1 MKPKMS
7 YPLLVG
13 PSDVVIHIAAKLFRS
28 TGVGTKVELAFV
40 DKEDHRI
47 ASSQFTFSQMIS
59 AEASILWIQE
69 RVPGQA
75 GSTDKNGNRN
85 GCDEN

>member
-13 PSDVVIHIAAKLFRS
+13 TSDVFIHIAAKLFRS

-40 DKEDHRI
+40 GEEDRRI
-47 ASSQFTFSQMIS
+47 ASNHFTFSQVIN
-59 AEASILWIQE
+59 AEASELWIISG
-69 RVPGQA
+69 RILVKSGFV
-75 GSTDKNGNRN
+75 GR
-85 GCDEN
+85 

>member
-13 PSDVVIHIAAKLFRS
+13 ALDIFMYIAAKLFRS

-40 DKEDHRI
+40 DEEDRRI
-47 ASSQFTFSQMIS
+47 ASKQFTFSQMIS
-59 AEASILWIQE
+59 AEACVLWIISG
-69 RVPGQA
+69 RILVKSGFV
-75 GSTDKNGNRN
+75 GR
-85 GCDEN
+85 